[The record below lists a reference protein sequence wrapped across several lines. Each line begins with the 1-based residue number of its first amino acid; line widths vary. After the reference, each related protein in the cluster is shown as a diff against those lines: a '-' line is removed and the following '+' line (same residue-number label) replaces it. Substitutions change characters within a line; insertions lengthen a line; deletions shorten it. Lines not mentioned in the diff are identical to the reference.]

1 MKHLQW
7 LSSAVV
13 ACLAVMMSGSLKA
26 QPAPWRPD
34 HTVIVVLENLSAFE
48 ATPAQRSLGNA
59 PVYGRSN
66 WTFFNQLADKGA
78 RFTRSSFAQT
88 PYGSG
93 LPTRPSQPNYLFL
106 FSGHHQGVL
115 PGWFVDG
122 RSPYTGT
129 ALRDRQG
136 RALSHTQQGPVGV
149 ANNAIPDRWL
159 PFTSPN
165 LGAAIMKTGGS
176 FAMFSESLPYPSW
189 NCSTDSSLVP
199 CTQNWAL
206 TDLYRRKHNPAINWT
221 DQLAPTSERGLHGD
235 LEHNILPV
243 TVNLAFD
250 PTHDPAL
257 KRSFRGFMKDE
268 KGQGLGFEHLPTV
281 SVVVPN
287 EQNDA
292 HSNSAESSDGWL
304 QRNLGSYAQWAMT
317 HNSLLI
323 LTFDEDGSTDSSHG
337 DPYVSGRHYIPTV
350 FFGPGVRPGVF
361 DQPVDHLNV
370 LSTVLWLHGA
380 LDSFRADFRQYYA
393 VPSAGGASEAD
404 HEYANLMPITGVFA
418 PPSR

>member
-13 ACLAVMMSGSLKA
+13 ACLAAMMSGSLKA

-115 PGWFVDG
+115 PGWFVDE

-136 RALSHTQQGPVGV
+136 RPLSHSQQSPVGV

-199 CTQNWAL
+199 CTQSWAL

-337 DPYVSGRHYIPTV
+337 
-350 FFGPGVRPGVF
+350 
-361 DQPVDHLNV
+361 
-370 LSTVLWLHGA
+370 
-380 LDSFRADFRQYYA
+380 
-393 VPSAGGASEAD
+393 
-404 HEYANLMPITGVFA
+404 
-418 PPSR
+418 